1 MASIRKVI
9 RCQSSQHLQNPKLEY
24 PKSMTDPNQ
33 HTVSPNLQRSKRYAT
48 IALVVAVL
56 AWIALMI
63 VAKLLPDY
71 VWLIHILMLSAEA
84 GVVGGLADWYAITV
98 LFRNPFGQFPI
109 PKFLRDHTEI
119 IPRNK
124 ARIAE
129 SMGRFVQENF
139 LSPQVV
145 EKSLA
150 ETDLSLAV
158 GKWLANPHNNA
169 QVTQVIQ
176 QTVPK
181 IFEFVGQEQIGRF
194 IQSNSVQW
202 VKNTQVNHLASEM
215 LRAVLENDFHQDVLQ
230 RGLDL
235 AHDWMLQH
243 PEQTRDLS
251 RQLFKELGVWKL
263 AKGASWI
270 GIDVQ
275 QRTIDSLVNR
285 VESML
290 ADHEHPWR
298 RKIEDMA
305 QQLME
310 QLADNH
316 SVASQRLNS
325 TKDAMLDSPQMLNF
339 ISGAVV
345 ILCDAIRS
353 DLEKP
358 NSGIAQN
365 LRVAIQQ
372 IGENIVSNI
381 AVRQLLNEKMSEIA
395 INLSDQYSEKVIR
408 FISERIHEWDSR
420 DMINK
425 IENEVGGD
433 LHMIRVNGVVVG
445 GFIGL
450 ALGIIR
456 ACVEWLL

>member
-1 MASIRKVI
+1 MNTASDHTLAS
-9 RCQSSQHLQNPKLEY
+9 SSQH
-24 PKSMTDPNQ
+24 S
-33 HTVSPNLQRSKRYAT
+33 SPSLQRSKRFAT
-48 IALVVAVL
+48 IALVIAVL
-56 AWIALMI
+56 AWLALMLT
-63 VAKLLPDY
+63 AKLLPEY
-71 VWLIHILMLSAEA
+71 TWLIHILMLSAEA

-98 LFRNPFGQFPI
+98 LFRNPFGKMPI

-124 ARIAE
+124 DRIAE

-145 EKSLA
+145 QKSLHS
-150 ETDLSLAV
+150 TDLSLSV
-158 GKWLANPHNNA
+158 GKWLANPQNNA

-202 VKNTQVNHLASEM
+202 VRNTQVNHLASEM

-235 AHDWMLQH
+235 AHDWMLKH
-243 PEQTRDLS
+243 PEKSRELT

-275 QRTIDSLVNR
+275 QRTIDSLLQR

-290 ADHEHPWR
+290 ADPEHPWR
-298 RKIEDMA
+298 QKIEEA
-305 QQLME
+305 GQQLML
-310 QLADNH
+310 QLTDNN
-316 SVASQRLNS
+316 SSASLRLND
-325 TKDAMLDSPQMLNF
+325 TKNALLDSPQVLNF

-345 ILCDAIRS
+345 ILCNAIKE
-353 DLEKP
+353 DLQKP
-358 NSGIAQN
+358 DSGIAQN

-372 IGENIVSNI
+372 VGENIIANT
-381 AVRQLLNEKMSEIA
+381 AVRQLLNEKMSTIA
-395 INLSDQYSEKVIR
+395 VNLSDQYSEKVIR

-420 DMINK
+420 EMIGK

-445 GFIGL
+445 AFIGL
-450 ALGIIR
+450 GLGIIR
-456 ACVEWLL
+456 ALVELI

>member
-1 MASIRKVI
+1 MSTAEVETTPS
-9 RCQSSQHLQNPKLEY
+9 
-24 PKSMTDPNQ
+24 
-33 HTVSPNLQRSKRYAT
+33 LQRSKRLAT
-48 IALVVAVL
+48 IALIMAIVTWL
-56 AWIALMI
+56 ILMV
-63 VAKLLPDY
+63 VAKLLPEY
-71 VWLIHILMLSAEA
+71 VWLIHILMLAAEA

-98 LFRNPFGQFPI
+98 LFRNPFGKMPI
-109 PKFLRDHTEI
+109 PKFLLDHTEI

-145 EKSLA
+145 ERSLHR
-150 ETDLSLAV
+150 TDISLAV
-158 GKWLANPHNNA
+158 GQWLAKAENNR

-194 IQSNSVQW
+194 IQNNSVQW
-202 VKNTQVNHLASEM
+202 VRNTQINTLASEM

-230 RGLDL
+230 HGLDL
-235 AHDWMLQH
+235 AHEWMLSH
-243 PEQTRDLS
+243 PEETRELT
-251 RQLFKELGVWKL
+251 RRLFKELGVLKL

-275 QRTIDSLVNR
+275 QRTIDSLIER

-290 ADHEHPWR
+290 ADPEHPWR
-298 RKIEDMA
+298 QQIEEIGH
-305 QQLME
+305 QLMLE
-310 QLADNH
+310 LADDE
-316 SVASQRLNS
+316 SSASHRLNS
-325 TKDAMLDSPQMLNF
+325 SKDALLDSPQVLNF

-345 ILCDAIRS
+345 FLCDAIKA
-353 DLEKP
+353 DLLKAD
-358 NSGIAQN
+358 SGIAQN

-372 IGENIVSNI
+372 VGENIISNQ
-381 AVRQLLNEKMSEIA
+381 AVRDLLNEKMSGIA

-420 DMINK
+420 EMIDK

-445 GFIGL
+445 AFIGL
-450 ALGIIR
+450 VLGIIR
-456 ACVEWLL
+456 ALVDLVL

>member
-1 MASIRKVI
+1 MNTASDHTLAS
-9 RCQSSQHLQNPKLEY
+9 SSQH
-24 PKSMTDPNQ
+24 S
-33 HTVSPNLQRSKRYAT
+33 SPSLQRSKRFAT
-48 IALVVAVL
+48 IALVIAVL
-56 AWIALMI
+56 AWLALMLT
-63 VAKLLPDY
+63 AKLLPEY
-71 VWLIHILMLSAEA
+71 TWLIHILMLSAEA

-98 LFRNPFGQFPI
+98 LFRNPFGKMPI

-124 ARIAE
+124 DRIAE

-145 EKSLA
+145 QKSLHS
-150 ETDLSLAV
+150 TDLSLAV
-158 GKWLANPHNNA
+158 GKWLANPQNNA

-202 VKNTQVNHLASEM
+202 VRNTQVNYLASEM

-235 AHDWMLQH
+235 AHDWMLKH
-243 PEQTRDLS
+243 PEKSRELT

-275 QRTIDSLVNR
+275 QRTIDSLLQR

-290 ADHEHPWR
+290 ADPEHPWR
-298 RKIEDMA
+298 QKIEEA
-305 QQLME
+305 GQQLML
-310 QLADNH
+310 QLADNN
-316 SVASQRLNS
+316 SSASLRLND
-325 TKDAMLDSPQMLNF
+325 TKNALLDSPQVLNF

-345 ILCDAIRS
+345 ILCNAIKE
-353 DLEKP
+353 DLQKP
-358 NSGIAQN
+358 DSGIAQN

-372 IGENIVSNI
+372 VGENIIANT
-381 AVRQLLNEKMSEIA
+381 AVRQLLNEKMSTIA
-395 INLSDQYSEKVIR
+395 VNLSDQYSEKVIR

-420 DMINK
+420 EMIGK

-445 GFIGL
+445 AFIGL
-450 ALGIIR
+450 GLGIIR
-456 ACVEWLL
+456 ALVELI

>member
-1 MASIRKVI
+1 MQKE
-9 RCQSSQHLQNPKLEY
+9 QP
-24 PKSMTDPNQ
+24 
-33 HTVSPNLQRSKRYAT
+33 SPSLQRSKRFAT

-56 AWIALMI
+56 AWLALMI
-63 VAKLLPDY
+63 TAKLLPEY

-98 LFRNPFGQFPI
+98 LFRNPFGRLPI

-139 LSPQVV
+139 LSPQIVQR
-145 EKSLA
+145 SLA
-150 ETDLSLAV
+150 STDLSLAA
-158 GKWLANPHNNA
+158 GRWLANPQNNA
-169 QVTQVIQ
+169 QVTQMIQ

-181 IFEFVGQEQIGRF
+181 VFEFVGQEQIAGF

-202 VKNTQVNHLASEM
+202 VKNTQINTLASEM

-230 RGLDL
+230 RGLDVVH
-235 AHDWMLQH
+235 AWMTSH
-243 PEQTRDLS
+243 PEQTRELT
-251 RQLFKELGVWKL
+251 RTLFKEMGVWRL

-275 QRTIDSLVNR
+275 QRSIDSVIQR
-285 VESML
+285 VEAML
-290 ADHEHPWR
+290 ADPDHPWR
-298 RKIEDMA
+298 LKIEETA
-305 QQLME
+305 QELMQ
-310 QLADNH
+310 QLAD
-316 SVASQRLNS
+316 SESIASQRLNE
-325 TKDAMLDSPQMLNF
+325 TKDALLDSPQVLNF

-345 ILCDAIRS
+345 ILCDAIKADLQKS
-353 DLEKP
+353 D
-358 NSGIAQN
+358 SGIAEN

-372 IGENIVSNI
+372 VGENIISNTSVRELLNKRLSGI
-381 AVRQLLNEKMSEIA
+381 AVD
-395 INLSDQYSEKVIR
+395 LSDQYSEKVIR
-408 FISERIHEWDSR
+408 FISERIHEWDSTE
-420 DMINK
+420 MIDK

-445 GFIGL
+445 ACIGL
-450 ALGIIR
+450 ILGIIR
-456 ACVEWLL
+456 AAVEHLI

>member
-1 MASIRKVI
+1 
-9 RCQSSQHLQNPKLEY
+9 
-24 PKSMTDPNQ
+24 MTTAEATTTP
-33 HTVSPNLQRSKRYAT
+33 SLQRSKRFAT
-48 IALVVAVL
+48 IALIMAVVT
-56 AWIALMI
+56 WLMLMV
-63 VAKLLPDY
+63 VAKLIPEY
-71 VWLIHILMLSAEA
+71 VWLIHILMLGAEA

-98 LFRNPFGQFPI
+98 LFRNPFGKMPI
-109 PKFLRDHTEI
+109 PKFMLDHTEI

-145 EKSLA
+145 EKSLQS
-150 ETDLSLAV
+150 TDLSLAV
-158 GKWLANPHNNA
+158 GQWLAKAENNA

-181 IFEFVGQEQIGRF
+181 IFEFVGQEQIGHF
-194 IQSNSVQW
+194 IQNNSVQW
-202 VKNTQVNHLASEM
+202 VRNTQINTLASEM

-235 AHDWMLQH
+235 AHEWVMSH
-243 PEQTRDLS
+243 PEETRQLT
-251 RQLFKELGVWKL
+251 RTLFKELGVWKL

-275 QRTIDSLVNR
+275 QRTIDSLVER

-290 ADHEHPWR
+290 ADPQHPWR
-298 RKIEDMA
+298 QKIEDMGH
-305 QQLME
+305 QLMLE
-310 QLADNH
+310 LADDE
-316 SVASQRLNS
+316 SSASHRLNN
-325 TKDAMLDSPQMLNF
+325 TKDALLDSPQVLNF

-345 ILCDAIRS
+345 ILCDAIKA
-353 DLEKP
+353 DLRKP
-358 NSGIAQN
+358 DSGIAQN

-372 IGENIVSNI
+372 VGENIISNP
-381 AVRQLLNEKMSEIA
+381 AVRQLLNDRMSGIA
-395 INLSDQYSEKVIR
+395 VNLSDQYSEKVIR

-420 DMINK
+420 EMIDK

-445 GFIGL
+445 AFIGL
-450 ALGIIR
+450 VLGIIR
-456 ACVEWLL
+456 ALVDLIL

>member
-1 MASIRKVI
+1 MQKE
-9 RCQSSQHLQNPKLEY
+9 QP
-24 PKSMTDPNQ
+24 
-33 HTVSPNLQRSKRYAT
+33 SPSLQRSKRFAT

-56 AWIALMI
+56 AWLALMI
-63 VAKLLPDY
+63 TAKLLPEY

-98 LFRNPFGQFPI
+98 LFRNPFGRLPI

-139 LSPQVV
+139 LSPQIVQR
-145 EKSLA
+145 SLA
-150 ETDLSLAV
+150 STDLSLAA
-158 GKWLANPHNNA
+158 GRWLANPQNNA

-181 IFEFVGQEQIGRF
+181 VFEFVGQEQIAGF

-202 VKNTQVNHLASEM
+202 VKNTQINTLASEM

-230 RGLDL
+230 RGLDVVH
-235 AHDWMLQH
+235 AWMTSH
-243 PEQTRDLS
+243 PEQTRELT
-251 RQLFKELGVWKL
+251 RTLFKEMGVWRL

-275 QRTIDSLVNR
+275 QRSIDSVIQR
-285 VESML
+285 VEAML
-290 ADHEHPWR
+290 ADPDHPWR
-298 RKIEDMA
+298 LKIEETA
-305 QQLME
+305 QELMQ
-310 QLADNH
+310 QLAD
-316 SVASQRLNS
+316 SESIASQRLNE
-325 TKDAMLDSPQMLNF
+325 TKDALLDSPQVLNF

-345 ILCDAIRS
+345 ILCDAIKADLKKS
-353 DLEKP
+353 D
-358 NSGIAQN
+358 SGIAEN

-372 IGENIVSNI
+372 VGENIISNTSVRELLNNRLSGI
-381 AVRQLLNEKMSEIA
+381 AVD
-395 INLSDQYSEKVIR
+395 LSDQYSEKVIR
-408 FISERIHEWDSR
+408 FISERIHEWDSTE
-420 DMINK
+420 MIDK

-445 GFIGL
+445 ACIGL
-450 ALGIIR
+450 ILGIIR
-456 ACVEWLL
+456 AAVEHLI

>member
-1 MASIRKVI
+1 M
-9 RCQSSQHLQNPKLEY
+9 QTETSSP
-24 PKSMTDPNQ
+24 S
-33 HTVSPNLQRSKRYAT
+33 LQRSKRFAT
-48 IALVVAVL
+48 IALIVAVVTWL
-56 AWIALMI
+56 ALM
-63 VAKLLPDY
+63 VAAKLLPEY

-84 GVVGGLADWYAITV
+84 GVVGGMADWYAITV
-98 LFRNPFGQFPI
+98 LFRNPFGKLPI
-109 PKFLRDHTEI
+109 PRFLRDHTEI

-139 LSPQVV
+139 LSPQIV
-145 EKSLA
+145 ERSLTS
-150 ETDLSLAV
+150 TDLSLAA
-158 GKWLANPHNNA
+158 GRWLANPENNR

-176 QTVPK
+176 QTAPR
-181 IFEFVGQEQIGRF
+181 IFEFVGQEQISGF

-202 VKNTQVNHLASEM
+202 VKSTQINHLASEM

-235 AHDWMLQH
+235 VHAWMTSH
-243 PEQTRDLS
+243 PEQTRELT
-251 RQLFKELGVWKL
+251 RTLFKEMGVWKL

-275 QRTIDSLVNR
+275 QRSIDSVIQR
-285 VESML
+285 VEAML
-290 ADHEHPWR
+290 ADPDHPWR
-298 RKIEDMA
+298 LKIEESA
-305 QQLME
+305 HQLML

-316 SVASQRLNS
+316 SDASQRLNS
-325 TKDAMLDSPQMLNF
+325 AKDALLDSPQVLNF

-345 ILCDAIRS
+345 ILCDAIKA

-358 NSGIAQN
+358 DSGIAEN
-365 LRVAIQQ
+365 LRIAIQQ
-372 IGENIVSNI
+372 VGENIISNSS
-381 AVRQLLNEKMSEIA
+381 VRELLNNRMSNMA
-395 INLSDQYSEKVIR
+395 VDLSDQYSEKVIR

-420 DMINK
+420 EMIDK

-445 GFIGL
+445 AFIGL
-450 ALGIIR
+450 VLGIIR
-456 ACVEWLL
+456 AIVEYVL

>member
-1 MASIRKVI
+1 
-9 RCQSSQHLQNPKLEY
+9 
-24 PKSMTDPNQ
+24 MTTTEITAPP
-33 HTVSPNLQRSKRYAT
+33 SLQRSKRFAT
-48 IALVVAVL
+48 IALVMAVVIWL
-56 AWIALMI
+56 ILMV
-63 VAKLLPDY
+63 VAKLVPEY
-71 VWLIHILMLSAEA
+71 VWLIHILMLAAEA

-98 LFRNPFGQFPI
+98 LFRNPFGKIPI

-145 EKSLA
+145 QRSLNN
-150 ETDLSLAV
+150 TDLSLAI
-158 GKWLANPHNNA
+158 GQWLAKPENNS
-169 QVTQVIQ
+169 QVTQLIQ

-181 IFEFVGQEQIGRF
+181 IFEFVGQEQIGHF
-194 IQSNSVQW
+194 IRNNSVQW
-202 VKNTQVNHLASEM
+202 VRNTQINTLASEM

-235 AHDWMLQH
+235 AHEWMTSH
-243 PEQTRDLS
+243 PEETHDLTRT
-251 RQLFKELGVWKL
+251 LFKELGVWKL

-275 QRTIDSLVNR
+275 QRTIDSLIER

-298 RKIEDMA
+298 QKIEEMGH
-305 QQLME
+305 QLMLE
-310 QLADNH
+310 LANNE
-316 SVASQRLNS
+316 SQASERLNN
-325 TKDAMLDSPQMLNF
+325 TKDALLDSPQVLNF

-345 ILCDAIRS
+345 ILCDAIKA
-353 DLEKP
+353 DLLKP
-358 NSGIAQN
+358 DSGIAQN

-372 IGENIVSNI
+372 LGENIISNSAVRELLNDRMSGI
-381 AVRQLLNEKMSEIA
+381 AV
-395 INLSDQYSEKVIR
+395 NLSDQYSEKVIL

-420 DMINK
+420 EMIDK

-445 GFIGL
+445 AFIGL
-450 ALGIIR
+450 ILGIIR
-456 ACVEWLL
+456 AIVDVLL

>member
-1 MASIRKVI
+1 MNTASDHTLAT
-9 RCQSSQHLQNPKLEY
+9 SSQH
-24 PKSMTDPNQ
+24 T
-33 HTVSPNLQRSKRYAT
+33 SPSLQRSKRFAT
-48 IALVVAVL
+48 IALVIAVVTWL
-56 AWIALMI
+56 ALMLT
-63 VAKLLPDY
+63 AKLLPEY
-71 VWLIHILMLSAEA
+71 TWLIHILMLSAEA

-98 LFRNPFGQFPI
+98 LFRNPFGKMPI

-124 ARIAE
+124 DRIAE

-145 EKSLA
+145 QKSLHS
-150 ETDLSLAV
+150 TDLPLSV
-158 GKWLANPHNNA
+158 GKWLANPQNNA
-169 QVTQVIQ
+169 QVT

-202 VKNTQVNHLASEM
+202 VRNTQVNHLASEM

-235 AHDWMLQH
+235 AHDWMLKH
-243 PEQTRDLS
+243 PERSRELT

-270 GIDVQ
+270 GINVQ
-275 QRTIDSLVNR
+275 QRTIDSLLQR

-290 ADHEHPWR
+290 ADPEHPWR
-298 RKIEDMA
+298 QKIEEA
-305 QQLME
+305 GQQLML
-310 QLADNH
+310 QLADNN
-316 SVASQRLNS
+316 SSASLRLND
-325 TKDAMLDSPQMLNF
+325 TKNALLDSPQVLNF

-345 ILCDAIRS
+345 ILCNAIKE
-353 DLEKP
+353 DLQKP
-358 NSGIAQN
+358 DSGIAQN

-372 IGENIVSNI
+372 VGENIIANT
-381 AVRQLLNEKMSEIA
+381 AVRQLLNEKMSTIA
-395 INLSDQYSEKVIR
+395 VNLSDQYSEKVIR

-420 DMINK
+420 EMIGK

-445 GFIGL
+445 AFIGL
-450 ALGIIR
+450 GLGIVR
-456 ACVEWLL
+456 ALVELI

>member
-1 MASIRKVI
+1 MQTA
-9 RCQSSQHLQNPKLEY
+9 PA
-24 PKSMTDPNQ
+24 PT
-33 HTVSPNLQRSKRYAT
+33 SPNLQRSKRFAT
-48 IALVVAVL
+48 MALITAVL
-56 AWIALMI
+56 AWICLM
-63 VAKLLPDY
+63 VLAKLLPDY
-71 VWLIHILMLSAEA
+71 IWLIHILMLSAEA

-98 LFRNPFGQFPI
+98 LFRNPFGRLPI

-124 ARIAE
+124 DRIAE

-139 LSPQVV
+139 LSPQIVQR
-145 EKSLA
+145 SLHN
-150 ETDLSLAV
+150 TDVSLAV
-158 GKWLANPHNNA
+158 GKWLANPQNNQ
-169 QVTQVIQ
+169 QVSQLIQ

-194 IQSNSVQW
+194 IQNNSVQW
-202 VKNTQVNHLASEM
+202 VKNTDINYLASEM

-243 PEQTRDLS
+243 PEETRELT
-251 RQLFKELGVWKL
+251 RTLFKELGVWRL
-263 AKGASWI
+263 ARGASWI

-275 QRTIDSLVNR
+275 QRTIDSLLER
-285 VESML
+285 VDSML
-290 ADHEHPWR
+290 ADPDHPWR
-298 RKIEDMA
+298 QKVEDMA
-305 QQLME
+305 HQLMQ
-310 QLADNH
+310 QLADQD
-316 SVASQRLNS
+316 SVASQRLNQ
-325 TKDAMLDSPQMLNF
+325 TKNALLDSPQVLNF

-345 ILCDAIRS
+345 ILCDAIRA

-358 NSGIAQN
+358 DSGIAEN

-372 IGENIVSNI
+372 VGENIISNG
-381 AVRQLLNEKMSEIA
+381 AVRQLLNDKMSGIA
-395 INLSDQYSEKVIR
+395 VNLSDQYSEKVIR

-420 DMINK
+420 EMIGK

-445 GFIGL
+445 AFIGL

-456 ACVEWLL
+456 ALVELI

>member
-1 MASIRKVI
+1 
-9 RCQSSQHLQNPKLEY
+9 
-24 PKSMTDPNQ
+24 MTPAEE
-33 HTVSPNLQRSKRYAT
+33 HTSPNLNRSKRYAM
-48 IALVVAVL
+48 IALIMAVL
-56 AWIALMI
+56 AWLALM
-63 VAKLLPDY
+63 VAAKLLPEY

-98 LFRNPFGQFPI
+98 LFRNPFGKIPI
-109 PKFLRDHTEI
+109 PKFLKDHTEI

-145 EKSLA
+145 ERTLTS
-150 ETDLSLAV
+150 TDLSLAV
-158 GKWLANPHNNA
+158 GQWLANPKNNS

-181 IFEFVGQEQIGRF
+181 IFEFVSQEQVGRF
-194 IQSNSVQW
+194 IQTNSVQW
-202 VKNTQVNHLASEM
+202 VRNTQINTLASEM
-215 LRAVLENDFHQDVLQ
+215 IRAVLENDFHQDVLQ

-235 AHDWMLQH
+235 AHDWMTQH
-243 PEQTRDLS
+243 PEQTQELT
-251 RQLFKELGVWKL
+251 QTLFKELGVWKL

-275 QRTIDSLVNR
+275 KRTINSLIER

-290 ADHEHPWR
+290 ANPEHPWR
-298 RKIEDMA
+298 QKIESVGHD
-305 QQLME
+305 LML
-310 QLADNH
+310 QLADAD
-316 SVASQRLNS
+316 SEASARLNS
-325 TKDAMLDSPQMLNF
+325 TKNALLDSPQVLNF

-345 ILCDAIRS
+345 ILCNAIRE
-353 DLEKP
+353 DLLKAD
-358 NSGIAQN
+358 SGIAQN
-365 LRVAIQQ
+365 LRIAIQQ
-372 IGENIVSNI
+372 LGQNIVSNQDI
-381 AVRQLLNEKMSEIA
+381 RSLLNEKLSGIA
-395 INLSDQYSEKVIR
+395 INLSDQYSEKVIL

-420 DMINK
+420 EMIDK

-445 GFIGL
+445 AFIGL
-450 ALGIIR
+450 VLGIIR
-456 ACVEWLL
+456 AVVDVAF

>member
-1 MASIRKVI
+1 MTTAEASTIP
-9 RCQSSQHLQNPKLEY
+9 S
-24 PKSMTDPNQ
+24 
-33 HTVSPNLQRSKRYAT
+33 LQRSKRFAT
-48 IALVVAVL
+48 IALIMAVVTWLVL
-56 AWIALMI
+56 MV
-63 VAKLLPDY
+63 VAKLIPEY
-71 VWLIHILMLSAEA
+71 VWLIHILMLGAEA

-98 LFRNPFGQFPI
+98 LFRNPFGKMPI
-109 PKFLRDHTEI
+109 PKFMRDHTEI

-145 EKSLA
+145 EKSLQS
-150 ETDLSLAV
+150 TDLSLAI
-158 GKWLANPHNNA
+158 GQWLAKPENNA

-194 IQSNSVQW
+194 IQNNSVQW
-202 VKNTQVNHLASEM
+202 VRNTQINTLASEM

-235 AHDWMLQH
+235 AHEWVMSH
-243 PEQTRDLS
+243 PEETRQLT
-251 RQLFKELGVWKL
+251 RTLFKELGVWKL

-275 QRTIDSLVNR
+275 QRTIDSLVER

-290 ADHEHPWR
+290 ADPQHPWR
-298 RKIEDMA
+298 QKIEAMG
-305 QQLME
+305 QQLML
-310 QLADNH
+310 QLADDE
-316 SVASQRLNS
+316 SSASQRLNS
-325 TKDAMLDSPQMLNF
+325 TKDALLDSPQVLNF

-345 ILCDAIRS
+345 ILCDAIKA
-353 DLEKP
+353 DLLKAD
-358 NSGIAQN
+358 SGIAHN

-372 IGENIVSNI
+372 VGENIISNP
-381 AVRQLLNEKMSEIA
+381 AVRQLLNDRISGIA
-395 INLSDQYSEKVIR
+395 VNLSDQYSEKVIR

-420 DMINK
+420 EMIDK

-445 GFIGL
+445 AFIGL
-450 ALGIIR
+450 VLGIIR
-456 ACVEWLL
+456 ALVDVAL

>member
-1 MASIRKVI
+1 MNTASDHTLAS
-9 RCQSSQHLQNPKLEY
+9 SSQH
-24 PKSMTDPNQ
+24 S
-33 HTVSPNLQRSKRYAT
+33 SPSLQRSKRFAT
-48 IALVVAVL
+48 IALVIAVVAWL
-56 AWIALMI
+56 ALMLT
-63 VAKLLPDY
+63 AKLLPEY
-71 VWLIHILMLSAEA
+71 TWLIHILMLSAEA

-98 LFRNPFGQFPI
+98 LFRNPFGKMPI

-124 ARIAE
+124 DRIAE

-145 EKSLA
+145 QKSLHS
-150 ETDLSLAV
+150 TDLSLAV
-158 GKWLANPHNNA
+158 GKWLANQQNNA

-202 VKNTQVNHLASEM
+202 VRNTQVNHLASEM

-235 AHDWMLQH
+235 AHDWMLKH
-243 PEQTRDLS
+243 PEKSRELT

-275 QRTIDSLVNR
+275 QRTIDSLLQR

-290 ADHEHPWR
+290 ADPEHPWR
-298 RKIEDMA
+298 QKIEEA
-305 QQLME
+305 GQQLML
-310 QLADNH
+310 QLADNN
-316 SVASQRLNS
+316 SSASLRLND
-325 TKDAMLDSPQMLNF
+325 TKNALLDSPQVLNF

-345 ILCDAIRS
+345 ILCNAIKE
-353 DLEKP
+353 DLQKP
-358 NSGIAQN
+358 DSGIAQN

-372 IGENIVSNI
+372 VGENIIANT
-381 AVRQLLNEKMSEIA
+381 AVRQLLNEKMSTIA
-395 INLSDQYSEKVIR
+395 VNLSDQYSEKVIR

-420 DMINK
+420 EMIGK

-445 GFIGL
+445 AFIGL
-450 ALGIIR
+450 GLGIIR
-456 ACVEWLL
+456 ALVELI

>member
-1 MASIRKVI
+1 
-9 RCQSSQHLQNPKLEY
+9 
-24 PKSMTDPNQ
+24 MTIAEAETTP
-33 HTVSPNLQRSKRYAT
+33 SLQRSKRLAT
-48 IALVVAVL
+48 IALIMAIVTWL
-56 AWIALMI
+56 ILMV
-63 VAKLLPDY
+63 VAKLLPEY
-71 VWLIHILMLSAEA
+71 VWLIHILMLAAEA

-98 LFRNPFGQFPI
+98 LFRNPFGKMPI
-109 PKFLRDHTEI
+109 PKFLLDHTEI

-145 EKSLA
+145 ERSLHR
-150 ETDLSLAV
+150 TDISLAV
-158 GKWLANPHNNA
+158 GQWLAKAENNR

-194 IQSNSVQW
+194 IQNNSVQW
-202 VKNTQVNHLASEM
+202 VRNTQINTLASEM

-230 RGLDL
+230 HGLDL
-235 AHDWMLQH
+235 AHEWMLSN
-243 PEQTRDLS
+243 PKETRELT
-251 RQLFKELGVWKL
+251 RRLFKELGVLKL

-275 QRTIDSLVNR
+275 QRTIDSLIER

-290 ADHEHPWR
+290 ADPEHPWR
-298 RKIEDMA
+298 QQIEEIGH
-305 QQLME
+305 QLMLE
-310 QLADNH
+310 LADDE
-316 SVASQRLNS
+316 SSASHRLNS
-325 TKDAMLDSPQMLNF
+325 SKDALLDSPQVLNF

-345 ILCDAIRS
+345 ILCDAIKA
-353 DLEKP
+353 DLLKAD
-358 NSGIAQN
+358 SGIAHN

-372 IGENIVSNI
+372 VGENIISNQ
-381 AVRQLLNEKMSEIA
+381 AVRDLLNEKMSGIA

-420 DMINK
+420 EMIDK

-445 GFIGL
+445 AFIGL
-450 ALGIIR
+450 VLGIIR
-456 ACVEWLL
+456 ALVDLVL

>member
-1 MASIRKVI
+1 MNTASDHTLAS
-9 RCQSSQHLQNPKLEY
+9 SSQH
-24 PKSMTDPNQ
+24 S
-33 HTVSPNLQRSKRYAT
+33 SPSLQRSKRFAT
-48 IALVVAVL
+48 IALVIAVL
-56 AWIALMI
+56 AWLALMLT
-63 VAKLLPDY
+63 AKLLPEY
-71 VWLIHILMLSAEA
+71 TWLIHILMLSAEA

-98 LFRNPFGQFPI
+98 LFRNPFGKMPI

-124 ARIAE
+124 DRIAE

-145 EKSLA
+145 QKSLHS
-150 ETDLSLAV
+150 TDLSLAV
-158 GKWLANPHNNA
+158 GKWLANPQNNA

-202 VKNTQVNHLASEM
+202 VRNTQVNHLASEM

-230 RGLDL
+230 HGLDL
-235 AHDWMLQH
+235 AHDWMLKH
-243 PEQTRDLS
+243 PEKSRELT

-275 QRTIDSLVNR
+275 QRTIDSLLQR

-290 ADHEHPWR
+290 ADPEHPWR
-298 RKIEDMA
+298 QKIEDA
-305 QQLME
+305 GQQLML
-310 QLADNH
+310 QLADNN
-316 SVASQRLNS
+316 SSASLRLND
-325 TKDAMLDSPQMLNF
+325 TKNALLDSPQVLNF

-345 ILCDAIRS
+345 ILCNAIKE
-353 DLEKP
+353 DLQKP
-358 NSGIAQN
+358 DSGIAQN

-372 IGENIVSNI
+372 VGENIIANT
-381 AVRQLLNEKMSEIA
+381 AVRQLLNEKMSTIA
-395 INLSDQYSEKVIR
+395 VNLSDQYSEKVIR

-420 DMINK
+420 EMIGK

-445 GFIGL
+445 AFIGL
-450 ALGIIR
+450 GLGIIR
-456 ACVEWLL
+456 ALVELI

>member
-1 MASIRKVI
+1 MQKE
-9 RCQSSQHLQNPKLEY
+9 QP
-24 PKSMTDPNQ
+24 
-33 HTVSPNLQRSKRYAT
+33 SPSLQRSKRFAT

-56 AWIALMI
+56 GWLALMI
-63 VAKLLPDY
+63 TAKLLPEY

-98 LFRNPFGQFPI
+98 LFRNPFGRLPI

-139 LSPQVV
+139 LSPQIVQR
-145 EKSLA
+145 SLA
-150 ETDLSLAV
+150 STDLSLAA
-158 GKWLANPHNNA
+158 GRWLANPQNNA

-181 IFEFVGQEQIGRF
+181 VFEFVGQEQIAGF

-202 VKNTQVNHLASEM
+202 VKNTQINTLASEM

-230 RGLDL
+230 RGLDVVH
-235 AHDWMLQH
+235 AWMTSH
-243 PEQTRDLS
+243 PEQTRELT
-251 RQLFKELGVWKL
+251 RTLFKEMGVWRL

-275 QRTIDSLVNR
+275 QRSIDSVIQR
-285 VESML
+285 VEAML
-290 ADHEHPWR
+290 ADPDHPWR
-298 RKIEDMA
+298 LKIEETA
-305 QQLME
+305 QELMQ
-310 QLADNH
+310 QLAD
-316 SVASQRLNS
+316 SESMASQRLNE
-325 TKDAMLDSPQMLNF
+325 TKDALLDSPQVLNF
-339 ISGAVV
+339 IGGAVV
-345 ILCDAIRS
+345 ILCDAIKADLQKS
-353 DLEKP
+353 D
-358 NSGIAQN
+358 SGIAEN

-372 IGENIVSNI
+372 FGENIISNTSVRELLNKRLSGI
-381 AVRQLLNEKMSEIA
+381 AVD
-395 INLSDQYSEKVIR
+395 LSDQYSEKVIR
-408 FISERIHEWDSR
+408 FISERIHEWDSTE
-420 DMINK
+420 MIDK

-445 GFIGL
+445 ACIGL
-450 ALGIIR
+450 ILGIIR
-456 ACVEWLL
+456 AAVEHLI

>member
-1 MASIRKVI
+1 MNTASDHTLAS
-9 RCQSSQHLQNPKLEY
+9 SSQR
-24 PKSMTDPNQ
+24 T
-33 HTVSPNLQRSKRYAT
+33 SPSLQRSKRFAT
-48 IALVVAVL
+48 IALVIAVVTWL
-56 AWIALMI
+56 TLMLT
-63 VAKLLPDY
+63 AKLLPEY
-71 VWLIHILMLSAEA
+71 TWLIHILMLSAEA

-98 LFRNPFGQFPI
+98 LFRNPFGKMPI

-124 ARIAE
+124 DRIAE

-145 EKSLA
+145 QKSLHS
-150 ETDLSLAV
+150 TDLSLAV
-158 GKWLANPHNNA
+158 GKWLANPQNNA

-202 VKNTQVNHLASEM
+202 VRNTQVNHLASEM

-235 AHDWMLQH
+235 AHDWMLKH
-243 PEQTRDLS
+243 PEKSRELT

-275 QRTIDSLVNR
+275 QRTIDSLLQR

-290 ADHEHPWR
+290 ADPEHPWR
-298 RKIEDMA
+298 QKIEEA
-305 QQLME
+305 GQQLML
-310 QLADNH
+310 QLADNN
-316 SVASQRLNS
+316 SSASLRLND
-325 TKDAMLDSPQMLNF
+325 TKNALLDSPQVLNF

-345 ILCDAIRS
+345 ILCNAIKE
-353 DLEKP
+353 DLQKP
-358 NSGIAQN
+358 DSGIAQN

-372 IGENIVSNI
+372 VGENIIANT
-381 AVRQLLNEKMSEIA
+381 AVRQLLNEKMSTIA
-395 INLSDQYSEKVIR
+395 VNLSDQYSEKVIR

-420 DMINK
+420 EMIGK

-445 GFIGL
+445 AFIGL
-450 ALGIIR
+450 GLGIIR
-456 ACVEWLL
+456 ALVEWI

>member
-1 MASIRKVI
+1 MNTASDHTLAS
-9 RCQSSQHLQNPKLEY
+9 SSQR
-24 PKSMTDPNQ
+24 T
-33 HTVSPNLQRSKRYAT
+33 SPSLQRSKRFAT
-48 IALVVAVL
+48 IALVIAVVAWL
-56 AWIALMI
+56 ALMLT
-63 VAKLLPDY
+63 AKLLPEY
-71 VWLIHILMLSAEA
+71 TWLIHILMLSAEA

-98 LFRNPFGQFPI
+98 LFRNPFGKMPI

-124 ARIAE
+124 DRIAE

-145 EKSLA
+145 QKSLHS
-150 ETDLSLAV
+150 TDLSLSV
-158 GKWLANPHNNA
+158 GKWLANPQNNA

-202 VKNTQVNHLASEM
+202 VRNTQVNHLASEM

-235 AHDWMLQH
+235 AHDWMLKH
-243 PEQTRDLS
+243 PEKSRELT

-275 QRTIDSLVNR
+275 QRTIDSLLQR

-290 ADHEHPWR
+290 ADPEHPWR
-298 RKIEDMA
+298 QKIEEA
-305 QQLME
+305 GQQLML
-310 QLADNH
+310 QLADNN
-316 SVASQRLNS
+316 SSASLRLND
-325 TKDAMLDSPQMLNF
+325 TKNALLDSPQVLNF

-345 ILCDAIRS
+345 ILCNAIKE
-353 DLEKP
+353 DLQKP
-358 NSGIAQN
+358 DSGIAQN

-372 IGENIVSNI
+372 VGENIIANT
-381 AVRQLLNEKMSEIA
+381 AVRQLLNEKMSTIA
-395 INLSDQYSEKVIR
+395 VNLSDQYSEKVIR

-420 DMINK
+420 EMIGK

-445 GFIGL
+445 AFIGL
-450 ALGIIR
+450 GLGIIR
-456 ACVEWLL
+456 ALVELI

>member
-1 MASIRKVI
+1 MQKE
-9 RCQSSQHLQNPKLEY
+9 QP
-24 PKSMTDPNQ
+24 
-33 HTVSPNLQRSKRYAT
+33 SPSLQRSKRFAT

-56 AWIALMI
+56 AWLALMI
-63 VAKLLPDY
+63 TAKLLPEY

-98 LFRNPFGQFPI
+98 LFRNPFGQLPI

-139 LSPQVV
+139 LSPQIVQR
-145 EKSLA
+145 SLA
-150 ETDLSLAV
+150 STDLSLAA
-158 GKWLANPHNNA
+158 GRWLANPQNNA

-181 IFEFVGQEQIGRF
+181 VFEFVGQEQIAGF

-202 VKNTQVNHLASEM
+202 VKNTQINTLASEM

-230 RGLDL
+230 RGLDVVH
-235 AHDWMLQH
+235 AWMTSH
-243 PEQTRDLS
+243 PEQTRELT
-251 RQLFKELGVWKL
+251 RTLFKEMGVWRL

-275 QRTIDSLVNR
+275 QRSIDSVIQR
-285 VESML
+285 VEAML
-290 ADHEHPWR
+290 ADPDHPWR
-298 RKIEDMA
+298 LKIEETA
-305 QQLME
+305 QELMQ
-310 QLADNH
+310 QLAD
-316 SVASQRLNS
+316 SESMASQRLNE
-325 TKDAMLDSPQMLNF
+325 TKDALLDSPQVLNF

-345 ILCDAIRS
+345 ILCNAIKADLQKS
-353 DLEKP
+353 D
-358 NSGIAQN
+358 SGIAEN

-372 IGENIVSNI
+372 VGENIISNTSVRELLNKRLSGI
-381 AVRQLLNEKMSEIA
+381 AVD
-395 INLSDQYSEKVIR
+395 LSDQYSEKVIR
-408 FISERIHEWDSR
+408 FISERIHEWDSTE
-420 DMINK
+420 MIDK

-445 GFIGL
+445 ACIGL
-450 ALGIIR
+450 ILGIIR
-456 ACVEWLL
+456 AAVEHLI